1 MESISKRKK
10 GRDTLIVILGAT
22 ATGKSAL
29 AVKLAKEYNGEI
41 VSADSRQVYKGM
53 DIGSGK
59 ITKKEMLGIPHHLL
73 DVASPKRRFSVLQYQ
88 KLAQKEIKNIQKR
101 NKLPFLVGGS
111 ALYLYSII
119 DNLQFPQVKT
129 DAKLR
134 NKLEKQTAKDLFSQL
149 KTLDPRRAKTI
160 EKDNK
165 RRLIR
170 AIEIVLTTKKPVPKL
185 KKQSPLFNTVII
197 GINKPE
203 KELKQLIK
211 KRLDSRLKKGML
223 KEVKTLHASGISW
236 RRLEEFGLEYRFIAQ
251 YLQNKISKKEM
262 IEKLQ
267 REIERF
273 VKYQM
278 RWFKKDNR
286 IHWIRT
292 KKQAKR
298 LLQHFL

>member
-10 GRDTLIVILGAT
+10 GRDTLIVILGPT

-59 ITKKEMLGIPHHLL
+59 ITKKEMMGIPHHLL
-73 DVASPKRRFSVLQYQ
+73 DVVSPRIRFSVLRYQ
-88 KLAQKEIKNIQKR
+88 KLAQKEIKSILKR
-101 NKLPFLVGGS
+101 NKTPFLVGGS

-129 DAKLR
+129 DTKLR
-134 NKLEKQTAKDLFSQL
+134 NKLEKQTARDLFSQL

-185 KKQSPLFNTVII
+185 KKQSPLFNTIII
-197 GINKPE
+197 GISKSE
-203 KELKQLIK
+203 KEMDKLIK
-211 KRLDSRLKKGML
+211 KGQTSRLNKGMI
-223 KEVKTLHASGISW
+223 KEVKRLKESGISFK
-236 RRLEEFGLEYRFIAQ
+236 RLEEFGLEYRLIAQ
-251 YLQNKISKKEM
+251 YLQKKISKEEM

-278 RWFKKDNR
+278 RWFKKDDR
-286 IHWIRT
+286 ITWV
-292 KKQAKR
+292 KDVKQAKH
-298 LLQHFL
+298 LLKQLL